1 MTDIA
6 SSPLDTDLCVHVDRR
21 VDHPVGHVWGV
32 VNSPQGV
39 EAWLGSGAKL
49 GGKGE
54 HWYAADGSQGVL
66 RSYHPAEQIRVSWHA
81 SDEAPASLV
90 DLHIVPDGA
99 GTRLDLAQH
108 CIAHKAWEPA
118 LEQLLEIVRIDRKFG
133 DDIGRKTMI
142 QVFDLASAQ
151 PQLVAAWR
159 RKLSSVLF

>member
-6 SSPLDTDLCVHVDRR
+6 SSPLDTDLCVHVDQR

-81 SDEAPASLV
+81 SDEAPASVV
-90 DLHIVPDGA
+90 DLHIIRTVPAPGSTCVTSTCA
-99 GTRLDLAQH
+99 PVTTSRPCAPSGRPRLPTWPPSRADR
-108 CIAHKAWEPA
+108 PA
-118 LEQLLEIVRIDRKFG
+118 FG
-133 DDIGRKTMI
+133 
-142 QVFDLASAQ
+142 L
-151 PQLVAAWR
+151 
-159 RKLSSVLF
+159 

>member
-90 DLHIVPDGA
+90 DLRIIPDGA
-99 GTRLDLAQH
+99 GTRLDLRHEHLSA
-108 CIAHKAWEPA
+108 
-118 LEQLLEIVRIDRKFG
+118 G
-133 DDIGRKTMI
+133 DDLEALRAKWSAALA
-142 QVFDLASAQ
+142 DLATLAG
-151 PQLVAAWR
+151 
-159 RKLSSVLF
+159 